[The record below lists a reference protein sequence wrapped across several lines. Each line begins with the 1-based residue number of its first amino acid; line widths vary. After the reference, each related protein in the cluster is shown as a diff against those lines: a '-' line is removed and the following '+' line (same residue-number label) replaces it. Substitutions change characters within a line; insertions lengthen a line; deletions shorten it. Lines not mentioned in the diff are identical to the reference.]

1 MPYQPASRALQG
13 LVIVDLTHARA
24 GPVCVR
30 QLADW
35 GADVIRIER
44 PGDPADIAGRHE
56 ADFQSKHR
64 NKRAMALNLRE
75 AAGRDIL
82 YRLAARADVLV
93 ENFRPDVKE
102 RLGFDYATLAAI
114 NPRLVYCSISAF
126 GQDGPYKSRPGVDQ
140 IVQGM
145 SGLMSITGEP
155 GRGPMRVGIPIADIV
170 TGLHAALGILV
181 ALVER
186 AASNAGQWVQA
197 SLIESQMFTLDLQAA
212 RYLVDG
218 IVPKQVGNEHPT
230 GVPTN
235 VYKTRDGYVN
245 IAPIPAMW
253 GRLCKALGREDLID
267 HPDFATREV
276 RRKRRAEVNA
286 LIQSITAEMDT
297 ATLTRRLEEAEVPCG
312 PIYTVAEAFN
322 DPQARHLGLGQT
334 VTATDGR
341 EITLPRQPFRLSRT
355 PSTLRT
361 RTPGFAEHT
370 DEVLRE
376 LGLSQ
381 AEIAALRERG
391 VVE

>member
-13 LVIVDLTHARA
+13 LVVLDLTHARA

-44 PGDPADIAGRHE
+44 PGDPADVAGRHE

-186 AASNAGQWVQA
+186 ATSNAGQWVQA

-361 RTPGFAEHT
+361 RTPEFAEHT

>member
-13 LVIVDLTHARA
+13 LVVLDLTHARA

-102 RLGFDYATLAAI
+102 RLGFDYARLAAI
-114 NPRLVYCSISAF
+114 NARLVYCSISAF

-186 AASNAGQWVQA
+186 ATSNAGQWVQA

-361 RTPGFAEHT
+361 RTPEFAEHT

>member
-1 MPYQPASRALQG
+1 MTYKPASQALENL
-13 LVIVDLTHARA
+13 LVLDLTHARA

-35 GADVIRIER
+35 GANVIRIER

-56 ADFQSKHR
+56 ADFQNKHR
-64 NKRAMALNLRE
+64 NKRAIALNLRNSE
-75 AAGRDIL
+75 GRDIL
-82 YRLAARADVLV
+82 HRMARQADVLV

-102 RLGFDYATLAAI
+102 RLGFDYPTLKAI
-114 NPRLVYCSISAF
+114 NQRLILASISAF
-126 GQDGPYKSRPGVDQ
+126 GQDGPYKARPGVDQ
-140 IVQGM
+140 IIQGM

-181 ALVER
+181 ALHER
-186 AASNAGQWVQA
+186 HTSGEGQWMQA

-218 IVPKQVGNEHPT
+218 VVPKQVGNEHPT

-245 IAPIPAMW
+245 IAPIPPMW

-276 RRKRRAEVNA
+276 RRKRRHEVNS
-286 LIQSITAEMDT
+286 LIQSIAAEMDT
-297 ATLTRRLEEAEVPCG
+297 ATLMRLLDAAEVPCG
-312 PIYTVAEAFN
+312 PIYSIEEAFN
-322 DPQARHLGLGQT
+322 DPQAQQLGLGERLT
-334 VTATDGR
+334 MTDGK

-355 PSTLRT
+355 PSTLAV
-361 RTPGFAEHT
+361 RTPEFAEHT
-370 DEVLRE
+370 DEVLA
-376 LGLSQ
+376 GFGYSS
-381 AEIAALRERG
+381 AEIKGFRERG
-391 VVE
+391 AVE

>member
-13 LVIVDLTHARA
+13 LVVLDLTHARA
-24 GPVCVR
+24 GPVCAR

-56 ADFQSKHR
+56 ADFQNKHR
-64 NKRAMALNLRE
+64 NKRGMALNLRE
-75 AAGRDIL
+75 AAGREIL

-102 RLGFDYATLAAI
+102 RLKFDYATLAAI

-126 GQDGPYKSRPGVDQ
+126 GQDGPYKARPGVDQ

-181 ALVER
+181 ALLER
-186 AASNAGQWVQA
+186 ATSTRGQWVQA

-218 IVPKQVGNEHPT
+218 VVPRQVGNEHPT

-253 GRLCKALGREDLID
+253 GRLCKALGREDLIE

-286 LIQSITAEMDT
+286 LIQGITAEIDT
-297 ATLTRRLEEAEVPCG
+297 ATLMLRLEEAQVPCG

-322 DPQARHLGLGQT
+322 DPQAKHLRLGQT
-334 VTATDGR
+334 VTAADGR

-355 PSTLRT
+355 PSKLAV
-361 RTPGFAEHT
+361 RTPEFAEHT
-370 DEVLRE
+370 DEVLSDF
-376 LGLSQ
+376 GFSKD
-381 AEIAALRERG
+381 EIAAFRERG